1 MPGIDETLSLLRRG
15 AATLLL
21 GGCALG
27 LAGIFTGPADA
38 KPPVRTEAGKTVRMQ
53 PPPAAPQTA
62 QAAVATFVRGLSDG
76 DAATVWRFAT
86 EEDQDY
92 FATEPAVLH
101 AFAKVFPPL
110 AAAKDITFQSVS
122 GAADSPSVQLG
133 IVDRDGSKWHASFEM
148 WLDDAG
154 DWKIL
159 GCKVAPA
166 AEGVV

>member
-1 MPGIDETLSLLRRG
+1 LNRYGA
-15 AATLLL
+15 AATLL
-21 GGCALG
+21 
-27 LAGIFTGPADA
+27 AGSAFVLSAVLTVPADS
-38 KPPVRTEAGKTVRMQ
+38 KPPVRIQSHQVAPAEAQ
-53 PPPAAPQTA
+53 PIANDARD
-62 QAAVATFVRGLSDG
+62 AVAIFVRSLSAG
-76 DAATVWRFAT
+76 DADTVWKYAT

-101 AFAKVFPPL
+101 AFAKVFPTL
-110 AAAKDITFQSVS
+110 ASAKDITFQHVS

-133 IVDRDGSKWHASFEM
+133 IVDQDGSKWHASFEM

-166 AEGVV
+166 SEGVV